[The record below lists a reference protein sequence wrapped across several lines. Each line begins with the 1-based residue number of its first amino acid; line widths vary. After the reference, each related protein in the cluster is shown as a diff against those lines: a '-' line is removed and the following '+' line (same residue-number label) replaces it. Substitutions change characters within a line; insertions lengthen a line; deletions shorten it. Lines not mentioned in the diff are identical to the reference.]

1 MSLKKQL
8 IEEMKKAMKSGDK
21 VRLGVVRMLRSQ
33 IKNVE
38 INEGE
43 LDDAGVQKVV
53 KQQVKQW
60 KDALQD
66 YVEAGRED
74 LVEETEA
81 KLAILQEYMPEQL
94 SEEKIKEIITEVK
107 QTSGVTEVGPLIGQ
121 VMAKVGDKADGSLVA
136 KLVREAGN

>member
-1 MSLKKQL
+1 MSLKQQL
-8 IEEMKKAMKSGDK
+8 LEEMKTAMKSGDK
-21 VRLGVVRMLRSQ
+21 VRLGVIRMLRSR

-38 INEGE
+38 IDEGE

-66 YVEAGRED
+66 YIDAGRED

-94 SEEKIKEIITEVK
+94 SEEKIKEIIAEVK
-107 QTSGVTEVGPLIGQ
+107 KASGVDQVGPLIGQ

-136 KLVREAGN
+136 KLVRESLS